1 MSLCKLGCLFGIHN
15 YEVYK
20 EIELCDYRNNTIGLV
35 IISKCKDCG
44 KIHETKIYNTI
55 TIVNMHLANKCSG
68 SLGEVF
74 GFGFGFVLTINVGVC

>member
-20 EIELCDYRNNTIGLV
+20 EIGLV

-55 TIVNMHLANKCSG
+55 NY
-68 SLGEVF
+68 
-74 GFGFGFVLTINVGVC
+74 